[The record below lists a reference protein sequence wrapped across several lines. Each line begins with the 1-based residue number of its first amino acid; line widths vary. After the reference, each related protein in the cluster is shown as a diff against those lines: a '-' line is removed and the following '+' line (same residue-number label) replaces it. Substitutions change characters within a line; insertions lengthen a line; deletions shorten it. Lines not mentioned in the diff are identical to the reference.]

1 MSESATFIA
10 DLEIAR
16 RLESTDAW
24 VSILAA
30 QIHAHLHPDSGALS
44 EPIAGGHAIFTG
56 VGSPLTQAIG
66 VGMQG
71 PVTDEDM
78 DRLEA
83 FFEVRGSP
91 TQIELCPLADPS
103 VMELLARRGYRLREF
118 STMLVRPLKPGAA
131 VFPAD
136 GAVKV
141 QRCPPEEDELWTRT
155 VALGFSENIIVP
167 EENMLVLRSLFH
179 RPDSTCLLGW
189 IDGHPVGG
197 GALAV
202 HEGVAALYGAS
213 TLPSYRRKGVQKA
226 IIRALLSCA
235 IDSGCDAAYTL
246 TSPGS
251 ASQRNVE
258 RQFFRVVYTRA
269 RMVKE
274 ISSE

>member
-1 MSESATFIA
+1 MPESATFLA

-44 EPIAGGHAIFTG
+44 EPIAGGYAIFTG

-66 VGMQG
+66 IGMQG
-71 PVTDEDM
+71 PVSQEDM

-103 VMELLARRGYRLREF
+103 VMDLLARRGYRLREF

-131 VFPAD
+131 VFPTD

-141 QRCPPEEDELWTRT
+141 QRCPAEEDELWTRT
-155 VALGFSENIIVP
+155 VAQGFSENIIVP

-189 IDGHPVGG
+189 VDGRPVGG

-213 TLPSYRRKGVQKA
+213 TLPSFRRKGVQKA

-235 IDSGCDAAYTL
+235 IDSGCDASYTL

-274 ISSE
+274 IASD